1 MDRLHVL
8 AAPSPAP
15 LADAGGRVSFN
26 PAIPS
31 GPVFSFDYGVSFGYR
46 LWWYDVHQVEGAV

>member
-8 AAPSPAP
+8 CTKPAAA
-15 LADAGGRVSFN
+15 AFDVAAGARVSFG
-26 PAIPS
+26 PAIPF
-31 GPVFSFDYGVSFGYR
+31 GPVVSFSDR

>member
-8 AAPSPAP
+8 GATPAASMAP
-15 LADAGGRVSFN
+15 GGVRVS
-26 PAIPS
+26 S
-31 GPVFSFDYGVSFGYR
+31 GPASPFAPVISFGNRVSFGYR